1 MLTPVDLQNKTFKGG
16 IGFDKKEVEA
26 FMSDITADYSML
38 YRSNVE
44 LHDKIK
50 TLSESLQHYKSI
62 EDSMQ
67 KALTISEK
75 TSEETINAANDK
87 ARQITTEAELKAE
100 EILKDSKKELQ
111 DLKNEIFRLK
121 QQEQIFKE
129 QFRKILRA
137 ELRLL
142 DGEVIDIDLGEGFES
157 SSFSSGFSSGVLGSE
172 GGLGG
177 GYTGSTPSNFEKTAQ
192 SPTFDRG
199 SNLGMDPFASA
210 ANGGRFSK
218 QTGGDYTGAKKR
230 KSSGKSST
238 SLNIKT
244 SKSKTVHRASVA
256 AMAAKSENETYYK
269 TNIDTAREK
278 ETNNINEAV
287 KENVNENINEN
298 IASNINDNINSSPE
312 KGNDLHIEQQVKE
325 NIDYTVNTDNTTTTD
340 KNNSTTSPFDNNTQD
355 TTASAFD
362 NNVTDTAATAFDS
375 NVHDTAASAFDSNV
389 QNTTAN
395 AFVMN
400 EATPD
405 IKPEEPAV
413 SEEPHISPEPN
424 VFETTEEE
432 ESALSGEVENKVN
445 ESTMLDSQDNYSEG
459 FDFIAGNEEEEED
472 IPTII
477 AAEVEKLKAT
487 IESMQNDKDKL
498 KEATEEMID
507 NTTEDEEKDVFVGD
521 VENKVTI
528 NESRMIGNDDD
539 VNETF
544 KFM

>member
-44 LHDKIK
+44 LNDKIK

-129 QFRKILRA
+129 QFGKILRA

-230 KSSGKSST
+230 KSSGKSGT

-256 AMAAKSENETYYK
+256 ARAAKSENETYYK

-298 IASNINDNINSSPE
+298 IASNINENIASNINENINSSPE
-312 KGNDLHIEQQVKE
+312 KGNDLHMEQQVKE
-325 NIDYTVNTDNTTTTD
+325 NIDNNVNAV
-340 KNNSTTSPFDNNTQD
+340 NST
-355 TTASAFD
+355 D
-362 NNVTDTAATAFDS
+362 NNVSTTNAFDS
-375 NVHDTAASAFDSNV
+375 DIAPGSFD
-389 QNTTAN
+389 AN
-395 AFVMN
+395 AQDSSDNVFVMN
-400 EATPD
+400 DTTPD
-405 IKPEEPAV
+405 IKTEETVIPDN
-413 SEEPHISPEPN
+413 SHNFEESNISD
-424 VFETTEEE
+424 TAEEE

-459 FDFIAGNEEEEED
+459 FDFIAGNEEDEED

-498 KEATEEMID
+498 KEAAEEMID